1 MDKLNENKKEK
12 EEKLLSTAY
21 NLFINKGIK
30 HTSIQDIVDNAGV
43 AKGTFYLYFK
53 DKYEI
58 RDAIIEKV
66 SKKLFKDAID
76 EVNKNY
82 ISNFEDQV
90 VFVINY
96 VIDKLIENKILL
108 KFISK
113 DLSFAMFNGALDKV
127 TSPENK
133 SESLINFFIRKSKDA
148 NKNYERPEMIL
159 FTIIELVSSTCFTS
173 ILYDKPVSINEYKP
187 FLYKIIRNILQ

>member
-21 NLFINKGIK
+21 KLFIDKGIK

-66 SKKLFKDAID
+66 SKKLFKDAVN
-76 EVNKNY
+76 ELNKNY
-82 ISNFEDQV
+82 INNFEDQV
-90 VFVINY
+90 VFIINY
-96 VIDKLIENKILL
+96 VIDKFVSNTILL

-113 DLSFAMFNGALDKV
+113 DLSFAMFNGTLSKV
-127 TSPENK
+127 TSPENDN
-133 SESLINFFIRKSKDA
+133 ENLLDFFSRKANEA
-148 NKNYERPEMIL
+148 NKHYKKPEIVL
-159 FTIIELVSSTCFTS
+159 FTIIELVGSTCFSS
-173 ILYDKPVSINEYKP
+173 ILYNKPVSIDEYKP
-187 FLYKIIRNILQ
+187 YLYEVIRNILK

>member
-21 NLFINKGIK
+21 KLFIDKGIK

-66 SKKLFKDAID
+66 SKKLFKDAVN
-76 EVNKNY
+76 ELNKNY
-82 ISNFEDQV
+82 INNFEDQV
-90 VFVINY
+90 VFIINY
-96 VIDKLIENKILL
+96 VIDKLVSNTILL

-113 DLSFAMFNGALDKV
+113 DLSFAMFNGTLSKV
-127 TSPENK
+127 TSPENDN
-133 SESLINFFIRKSKDA
+133 ENLLDFFSRKANEA
-148 NKNYERPEMIL
+148 NKHYKKPEIVL
-159 FTIIELVSSTCFTS
+159 FTIIELVGSTCFSS
-173 ILYDKPVSINEYKP
+173 ILYNKPVSIDEYKP
-187 FLYKIIRNILQ
+187 YLYEVIRNILK

>member
-30 HTSIQDIVDNAGV
+30 HTSIQDIVDDAGV

-113 DLSFAMFNGALDKV
+113 DLSFAMFNGALNKFTALEDK
-127 TSPENK
+127 K
-133 SESLINFFIRKSKDA
+133 ESLIDFFIRKSKDA
-148 NKNYERPEMIL
+148 NKNYENPEMIL
-159 FTIIELVSSTCFTS
+159 FTIIELVNSTCFTS

-187 FLYKIIRNILQ
+187 FLYEVIRHILQ